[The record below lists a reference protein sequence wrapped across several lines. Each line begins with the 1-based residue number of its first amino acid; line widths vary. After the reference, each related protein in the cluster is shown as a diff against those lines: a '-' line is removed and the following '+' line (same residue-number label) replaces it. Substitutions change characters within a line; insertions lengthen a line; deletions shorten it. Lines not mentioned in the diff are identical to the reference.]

1 MLFVPVFGFSQVSE
15 TFSDG
20 DFTSNPVWTGMS
32 SNFQVNSSG
41 QLQSKASVASTSW
54 LFTASEAIDNASWE
68 CWVKINYNPSSGNYP
83 AIYIISDNND
93 LTSGCYG
100 YFVKVGDTQDDV
112 SLWLQEGTN
121 IIRI

>member
-1 MLFVPVFGFSQVSE
+1 MLFIPVFGFSQVSE

-20 DFTSNPVWTGMS
+20 DFISNPAWTGMS

-93 LTSGCYG
+93 LTSG
-100 YFVKVGDTQDDV
+100 
-112 SLWLQEGTN
+112 
-121 IIRI
+121 